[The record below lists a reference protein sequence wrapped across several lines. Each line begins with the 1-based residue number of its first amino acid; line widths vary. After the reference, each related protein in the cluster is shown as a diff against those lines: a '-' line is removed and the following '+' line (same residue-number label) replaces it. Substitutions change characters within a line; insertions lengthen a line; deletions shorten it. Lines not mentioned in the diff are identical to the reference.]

1 MFKIFGEGD
10 CERKELG
17 KKEQVYMGGNVGKVW
32 GKIAPDLSSA
42 GNLMLITC
50 NVQRA
55 RACRS
60 GGTGT

>member
-42 GNLMLITC
+42 GNLMLITVTC

-55 RACRS
+55 CRT
-60 GGTGT
+60 GGAGT